1 MKKIKVLIL
10 LIAIIL
16 ISGCS
21 GTYNLTI
28 DKDLSVEEKMNIV
41 LEGKAEDYDKVVS
54 LFTSNNID
62 SEKYKIITE
71 EDNLN
76 IEYKDVYNSV
86 EEYLLNSF
94 LYKQLFDSISF
105 NTDRKQF
112 SLEASNIFNNT
123 SGKLNYSNKIN
134 KLKINVITPF
144 EVIDNNADSIKDN
157 KYTWVIDNNTKEKDA
172 YIVFNVKGK
181 ILSFGTILIICSF
194 ALVIIILISMVI
206 KKMFNSRK
214 I

>member
-76 IEYKDVYNSV
+76 IEYKDTYNSV

-94 LYKQLFDSISF
+94 LYKQLFDNISF

-134 KLKINVITPF
+134 KLKVNVITPF
-144 EVIDNNADSIKDN
+144 EVIDNNADSIKEN

>member
-76 IEYKDVYNSV
+76 IEYKDTYNSV

-94 LYKQLFDSISF
+94 LYKQLFDNISF

-134 KLKINVITPF
+134 KLKVNVITPF
-144 EVIDNNADSIKDN
+144 EVIDNNADSIKEN

-194 ALVIIILISMVI
+194 ALVIIILISMLI

>member
-194 ALVIIILISMVI
+194 ALVIIILISMLI